1 MVIFYSGKG
10 YFNETNIIAKWVNIV
25 SLGNMNEYRS
35 YECSSTP
42 IIQPQ

>member
-10 YFNETNIIAKWVNIV
+10 YYNETNIVAKWVNVV

-35 YECSSTP
+35 RECSSTL
-42 IIQPQ
+42 ITQPQ